1 MTIPSL
7 EDYIL
12 GETGS
17 DLAFTNAE
25 DGAAIALAMV
35 SQARK
40 DLAILSRDLDPQRYD
55 TQAFVGAVS
64 TLARRSRYSRVQ
76 ILIQE
81 PAAVTKTGHRLLW
94 LAQRLTSS
102 IEMRKVAEDYQG
114 IEEAYLVADK
124 TGFIYRPQSVLS
136 RGTANFNDRAR
147 ARALAAR
154 FQEIWDKSVPD
165 RELQRLYL

>member
-1 MTIPSL
+1 MAILSL
-7 EDYIL
+7 EDHIL

-17 DLAFTNAE
+17 ELTFTNAE
-25 DGAAIALAMV
+25 DGAHIALAMV

-40 DLAILSRDLDPQRYD
+40 DLAILSRDLEPQLYD
-55 TQAFVGAVS
+55 TQAFVDAVS
-64 TLARRSRYSRVQ
+64 VLSRRSRHSRVQ

-81 PAAVTKTGHRLLW
+81 PAAVTKSGHRLLR

-114 IEEAYLVADK
+114 LEEVYLIVDR
-124 TGFIYRPQSVLS
+124 TGLIYRPQSALL
-136 RGTANFNDRAR
+136 RGTANFSNRAR
-147 ARALAAR
+147 ARALAAS
-154 FQEIWDKSVPD
+154 FQEIWDKSLPD

>member
-1 MTIPSL
+1 V

-17 DLAFTNAE
+17 ELAFANAE
-25 DGAAIALAMV
+25 DGARIALAMV

-40 DLAILSRDLDPQRYD
+40 DLAILSRDLDPQIYD
-55 TQAFVGAVS
+55 AQAFVEAVS
-64 TLARRSRYSRVQ
+64 ALCRRSRRSRVQ

-81 PAAVTKTGHRLLW
+81 PATVAKNGHRLLR

-114 IEEAYLVADK
+114 LEEAYLIVDR
-124 TGFIYRPQSVLS
+124 TGVIYRPQGALL
-136 RGTANFNDRAR
+136 RGTANFDGRAR
-147 ARALAAR
+147 ARALAAG
-154 FQEIWDKSVPD
+154 FQEIWDKSLPD
-165 RELQRLYL
+165 GELQRLSL